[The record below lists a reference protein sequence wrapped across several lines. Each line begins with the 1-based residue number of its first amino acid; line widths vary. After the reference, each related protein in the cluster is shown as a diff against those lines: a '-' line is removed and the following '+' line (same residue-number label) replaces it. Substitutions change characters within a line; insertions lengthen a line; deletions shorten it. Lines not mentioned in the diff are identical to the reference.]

1 MPEDIVANGTPNPTP
16 APAGEGTP
24 NPTPSPN
31 PNPAPAGNQAGDWER
46 EKTGL
51 IRETQ
56 KERVARQKAETEFAT
71 LKAQHEIAVKRINAL
86 AGVNPKSDAEAE
98 DEEIKAAFKSKFPH
112 LADLTAEDIQAMREM
127 RQQSAS
133 MKASQDAMWRKHTT
147 QVLNSV
153 HDKVSE
159 RLGGGELS
167 ERMKSTLRRE
177 YVSFLEEN
185 QAQGKDYVT
194 RHENGDD
201 ALLDEFVDAYLKEW
215 QEPIRRSVTSTEVNR
230 QRPLPNGKGGN
241 VKLSGSPKKI
251 DFKDPKAVE
260 DAAVEAFKSYGG
272 VFGNG

>member
-86 AGVNPKSDAEAE
+86 AGVNPKSPSEAE
-98 DEEIKAAFKSKFPH
+98 DEEIKAAFKAKFPE
-112 LADLTAEDIQAMREM
+112 LASLTADDISAIREM
-127 RQQSAS
+127 RAQQSS
-133 MKASQDAMWRKHTT
+133 LKAGQDAMWRKHTT

-185 QAQGKDYVT
+185 QATGKDFIT
-194 RHENGDD
+194 RHENGDET
-201 ALLDEFVDAYLKEW
+201 LLDEFVDAYLKEW

-241 VKLSGSPKKI
+241 VKLSGTPKKI